1 MNRRETNEFAASLP
15 RHDVMPAIG
24 AFADADADAGAAITR
39 AMGPQLDGAASYPQL
54 RAGGRVSSND
64 APRPNLRLAWSTA
77 AFCSTINRGFPALRF
92 EGISASRWF
101 RSHV

>member
-24 AFADADADAGAAITR
+24 AFAGAAITR
-39 AMGPQLDGAASYPQL
+39 AMGPQFDGAASYPQL

-64 APRPNLRLAWSTA
+64 APCPNLRLAWSTA